1 MAHAK
6 NCGESNVPRRV
17 GRKGW
22 ERVERTWISQ
32 RARRSASSFAW
43 TQVLSTTFKARGAL
57 LVVVS
62 WTRKTVPM
70 APFPRTLR
78 ALRLSS
84 SSSCNVGGAVVAE
97 SI

>member
-1 MAHAK
+1 MR
-6 NCGESNVPRRV
+6 E

-22 ERVERTWISQ
+22 ESVERTWISQ
-32 RARRSASSFAW
+32 RARRSASSLAW
-43 TQVLSTTFKARGAL
+43 TLVLSTTFKAKVEL
-57 LVVVS
+57 LVVW

-84 SSSCNVGGAVVAE
+84 SSSCSCNIGGAVLAE

>member
-1 MAHAK
+1 MR
-6 NCGESNVPRRV
+6 E

-22 ERVERTWISQ
+22 ERVERTWISH

-43 TQVLSTTFKARGAL
+43 TQVLSTTFNAKGQLAA
-57 LVVVS
+57 VS

-70 APFPRTLR
+70 APFPRTLT

-84 SSSCNVGGAVVAE
+84 SSSNGGGAVLAE